1 MPTISLRSS
10 VPANGSSGNVLAG
23 SPFEFVAKD
32 AVILLAVTNPG
43 GTPGNITADFQIGGE
58 SLTQAA
64 NVPTRN
70 AFPTFEEDIFVK
82 AGAVAGER
90 LFLNY
95 NNTSVGALN
104 VDTLIDIMS
113 V

>member
-1 MPTISLRSS
+1 MPTISLRTS
-10 VPANGSSGNVLAG
+10 VPANASSGNVLAG

-32 AVILLAVTNPG
+32 SIIILAAVNAG

-58 SLTQAA
+58 SLSVQA
-64 NVPTRN
+64 NIPTPNR
-70 AFPTFEEDIFVK
+70 FPQFNDDVFVK

-95 NNTSVGALN
+95 NNTSGLALE
-104 VDTLIDIMS
+104 VDTLVDVMPI
-113 V
+113 

>member
-23 SPFEFVAKD
+23 SPFEFVAKE
-32 AVILLAVTNPG
+32 AIIILAVTNPG

-64 NVPTRN
+64 NVPTRD
-70 AFPTFEEDIFVK
+70 AFPTFETDIFVK

-95 NNTSVGALN
+95 NNTTVGALN
-104 VDTLIDIMS
+104 VDTLIDILS

>member
-1 MPTISLRSS
+1 MPTISLRTS
-10 VPANGSSGNVLAG
+10 VPANASSGNVLAG
-23 SPFEFVAKD
+23 SSFEFVATD
-32 AVILLAVTNPG
+32 AVIILACTNPG
-43 GTPGNITADFQIGGE
+43 GTPGDITADFQIGGE

-70 AFPTFEEDIFVK
+70 AFPTFEEDVFVK
-82 AGAVAGER
+82 AGASGGER

-95 NNTSVGALN
+95 NNTTAGALN
-104 VDTLIDIMS
+104 VDTLIDVMS

>member
-32 AVILLAVTNPG
+32 AVIILAAVQAG
-43 GTPGNITADFQIGGE
+43 GTPGQITADFQIGGE
-58 SLTQAA
+58 SLTVQANISTA
-64 NVPTRN
+64 NR
-70 AFPTFEEDIFVK
+70 FPQFNDDVFVK

-95 NNTSVGALN
+95 NNTTVGALN
-104 VDTLIDIMS
+104 VDTLVDVMP

>member
-1 MPTISLRSS
+1 MPTISLRTS
-10 VPANGSSGNVLAG
+10 VPLNASSGNVLAG

-32 AVILLAVTNPG
+32 AVIILACTQPG
-43 GTPGNITADFQIGGE
+43 GTPGGVTADFQIGGE

-70 AFPTFEEDIFVK
+70 AFPTFEEDVFVK

-95 NNTSVGALN
+95 NNTTGLALD

>member
-1 MPTISLRSS
+1 MPTISLRTS
-10 VPANGSSGNVLAG
+10 VPLNASSGNVLAG

-32 AVILLAVTNPG
+32 SIIIVMVTNPG
-43 GTPGNITADFQIGGE
+43 GVVGAINADFQIGGE

-64 NVPTRN
+64 NVSNRN
-70 AFPTFEEDIFVK
+70 GFPNPETDVLVK
-82 AGAVAGER
+82 AGAVGGER

-95 NNTSVGALN
+95 NNTTGAAIN
-104 VDTLIDIMS
+104 VDTMIDITP

>member
-1 MPTISLRSS
+1 MPTISLRTS

-32 AVILLAVTNPG
+32 AVIILAAVQAG
-43 GTPGNITADFQIGGE
+43 GTPGEITTDFQIGGE
-58 SLTQAA
+58 SLSVQA
-64 NVPTRN
+64 NLSTRN
-70 AFPTFEEDIFVK
+70 AFPTFKDDTFVQ

-95 NNTSVGALN
+95 NNTTAGALD
-104 VDTLIDIMS
+104 VDTLVDVMPI
-113 V
+113 

>member
-1 MPTISLRSS
+1 MPTISLRTS
-10 VPANGSSGNVLAG
+10 VAANASSGNVLAG
-23 SPFEFVAKD
+23 SPFEFAAKD
-32 AVILLAVTNPG
+32 SVIILATTNPG

-58 SLTQAA
+58 SLTTQA
-64 NVPTRN
+64 NISTRS
-70 AFPTFEEDIFVK
+70 AFPTFRDDTFVQ

-95 NNTSVGALN
+95 NNTTAGALN
-104 VDTLIDIMS
+104 VDTLVDVMP

>member
-1 MPTISLRSS
+1 MPTISLRTS
-10 VPANGSSGNVLAG
+10 VPANGSSGNVLQG

-32 AVILLAVTNPG
+32 AVIILAVTNPA
-43 GTPGNITADFQIGGE
+43 GTPGDITADFQIGGE

-70 AFPTFEEDIFVK
+70 AFPTFEEDVFVK

-95 NNTSVGALN
+95 NNTTVGALN
-104 VDTLIDIMS
+104 VDTLIDVMS

>member
-1 MPTISLRSS
+1 MPTISLRTS

-32 AVILLAVTNPG
+32 AVIILSAVQAG
-43 GTPGNITADFQIGGE
+43 GTPGQITADFQIGGE
-58 SLTQAA
+58 SLTVQANISTA
-64 NVPTRN
+64 NR
-70 AFPTFEEDIFVK
+70 FPQFNDDVFVK

-95 NNTSVGALN
+95 NNTTAGALN
-104 VDTLIDIMS
+104 VDTLVDVMP

>member
-1 MPTISLRSS
+1 MPTISLRTS

-32 AVILLAVTNPG
+32 AIIILAAVNAG
-43 GTPGNITADFQIGGE
+43 GIPGNVTADFQIGGE
-58 SLTQAA
+58 SLTVQA
-64 NVPTRN
+64 NISTRN
-70 AFPTFEEDIFVK
+70 AFPQFNDDVFVK

-95 NNTSVGALN
+95 NNTTIGALN
-104 VDTLIDIMS
+104 VDSLVDVMP

>member
-1 MPTISLRSS
+1 MPTISLRTS
-10 VPANGSSGNVLAG
+10 VPLNGSSGNVLAG

-32 AVILLAVTNPG
+32 SVIILALTQAG
-43 GTPGNITADFQIGGE
+43 GTPGQITADFQIGGE
-58 SLTQAA
+58 SLATQA
-64 NVPTRN
+64 NIPTRN
-70 AFPTFEEDIFVK
+70 AFPTFLDDTFVK

-95 NNTSVGALN
+95 NNTTAGALD
-104 VDTLIDIMS
+104 VDTLVDVMP

>member
-1 MPTISLRSS
+1 MPTISLRTS
-10 VPANGSSGNVLAG
+10 VAANASSGNVLAG

-32 AVILLAVTNPG
+32 AVIILAVTNPA

-58 SLTQAA
+58 SLTSQA
-64 NVPTRN
+64 NIPTRD
-70 AFPTFEEDIFVK
+70 AFPTFLDDTFVK

-95 NNTSVGALN
+95 SNTTAGALN
-104 VDTLIDIMS
+104 VDTLIDVMPI
-113 V
+113 